1 MVGIALIA
9 VFACALF
16 LVPNTSA
23 QGNIR
28 IVDTNVMPSEGKYDE
43 TFTYVINITANSH
56 TDYSI
61 DVNLTIGS
69 DKYYPSI
76 SKTPCTW
83 KGETIEKGKITTLS
97 CPNVRFTGP
106 VLLSGEFRDWVL
118 EGIDPVWNR
127 AWYQVHIRSH
137 LCSPPLKPCEEKHT
151 DPETGPVLTKCILNF
166 YESNVKYNETGCP
179 DKLLFDYDV
188 KVWQNANNTIELQVF
203 NYSTP
208 NSKFESKGTRN
219 CTTLFA
225 NHTLKWPDTNL
236 DRNNLDHDLK
246 GQYRF
251 VVVGGQKGEYS
262 PIYPG
267 PKIIEKFYEP
277 DVKPREG
284 TNSDVFDYS
293 ITINANICDK
303 IEFQV
308 YNYTSGEWDLKGTRI
323 NYTTPGKNQ
332 TLEWHNI
339 RLNSH
344 QFDQY
349 NDSRYRFVGISNS
362 SEYEGPFWPIGLRW
376 SNHDVTPKRGLYDYK
391 FNYSIE
397 VNSTKEIAVKL
408 RVYYPREGEAIIS
421 DNIKRYTN
429 RGNWEPIYWNNT
441 QPFVKEDE
449 GNAAYKFE
457 FYYKK
462 GNKLYLLNETE
473 IYYGPYIGIA
483 DFRNNRVEPEIG
495 TRETEFTYSIE
506 VKAVKSDYLTL
517 KVYDSE
523 WNFISE
529 KIHENKTTT
538 DWKLFKFENIMF
550 TKVPPASLGVAHYV
564 FLTGKET
571 KISFNGPE
579 IIEEK
584 FGKLF
589 VDPKEGTNY
598 TLFNFSIELNTSKPR
613 NVTLWAKCDDGEW
626 MEVESKPIVSEWET
640 IKFSVK
646 TPCDTFKE
654 VCWKCKGIVSES
666 EINCTKWDIGL
677 NWINTSFSPTEGW
690 WNDTF
695 NFSVNLSANIPGDVE
710 LKVKCKD
717 WKSVRNK
724 SYYDN
729 APNPQMLTWE
739 DVRICNNS
747 YEGNTSYNFA
757 FYWGNTR
764 YPDDFCDGR
773 PCDGPEVFIPLNI
786 HLENN
791 TVEPEEG
798 VYYNFK
804 EGYFR
809 DTTNPLFNYS
819 IEVTAD
825 KPTTLKLVLT
835 DPCGEKHNMTEECK
849 YTTPHQLQE
858 CSWRMIELPSG
869 QAGKWNY
876 TFSYYDTR
884 LYYDTGDGWNMSN
897 KTFEGPEIIAVFENY
912 TLDPESCPFGDPCNV
927 TVCMKG
933 TEEMNVTLEAFN
945 LWPGHKNWTII
956 EPLKQY
962 EPPGEECLNW
972 TIDTFKVP
980 FDELRVIWEVI

>member
-1 MVGIALIA
+1 MKRVVGVVIIA
-9 VFACALF
+9 VLACALF
-16 LVPNTSA
+16 LVPNVHA
-23 QGNIR
+23 EGKIH
-28 IVDTNVMPSEGKYDE
+28 IDTNVIPSEGEYDK
-43 TFTYVINITANSH
+43 TFTYVINITAIRGY
-56 TDYSI
+56 DI
-61 DVNLTIGS
+61 VDVYLTIGP
-69 DKYYPSI
+69 DWRNPSI
-76 SKTPCTW
+76 NKTPCKW
-83 KGETIEKGKITTLS
+83 EKVGIGDAITTLS
-97 CPNVRFTGP
+97 CNT
-106 VLLSGEFRDWVL
+106 SFRDLVYGKYGDWVL
-118 EGIDPVWNR
+118 NGTDPSWDW
-127 AWYQVHIRSH
+127 AWYKVHARSRI
-137 LCSPPLKPCEEKHT
+137 CFPPLEPCEEGE
-151 DPETGPVLTKCILNF
+151 DEGPGEPILTKRILNF
-166 YESNVKYNETGCP
+166 YNSNVEYNETGCP
-179 DKLLFDYDV
+179 DKLLFDYNV
-188 KVWQNANNTIELQVF
+188 KVWQNANNTIDLQVF
-203 NYSTP
+203 NYSTYR
-208 NSKFESKGTRN
+208 FESKGTRN

-225 NHTLKWPDTNL
+225 NHTLKWPCINL
-236 DRNNLDHDLK
+236 NRNNLATDLK
-246 GQYRF
+246 GQYSF
-251 VVVGGQKGEYS
+251 VVVGGREYS
-262 PIYPG
+262 STYPG
-267 PKIIEKFYEP
+267 PKITEKFYEP

-339 RLNSH
+339 RLNPH

-349 NDSRYRFVGISNS
+349 NDSRYRFVGISKS
-362 SEYEGPFWPIGLRW
+362 SEYEGPFWPIGLKWR
-376 SNHDVTPKRGLYDYK
+376 NHDVTPKRGLYNYK
-391 FNYSIE
+391 FNYSVE

-408 RVYYPREGEAIIS
+408 RVYYPHEGEAIIS

-429 RGNWEPIYWNNT
+429 RSNWEPIYWNNT

-449 GNAAYKFE
+449 GTAAYKFE
-457 FYYKK
+457 FYYKGAK
-462 GNKLYLLNETE
+462 INETE
-473 IYYGPYIGIA
+473 IYYGPDIGIA
-483 DFRNNRVEPEIG
+483 DFKNSSAEPGIG

-695 NFSVNLSANIPGDVE
+695 NFSVNLSANVPGDVE

-724 SYYDN
+724 SYDN
-729 APNPQMLTWE
+729 APNPQMLKWE
-739 DVRICNNS
+739 NVRICNSS
-747 YEGNTSYNFA
+747 YEGNTSYSFT

-764 YPDDFCDGR
+764 YPSSFYS
-773 PCDGPEVFIPLNI
+773 GPKLFIPINI
-786 HLENN
+786 SISSNVVPNESIYYIENDIMQKYFKN
-791 TVEPEEG
+791 ENIPFFNYCSNVSAAKDTSIKLIIVDPLGEVIKYEEKKYYAPG
-798 VYYNFK
+798 VKPLKWATEASNFK
-804 EGYFR
+804 RLNVG
-809 DTTNPLFNYS
+809 
-819 IEVTAD
+819 
-825 KPTTLKLVLT
+825 
-835 DPCGEKHNMTEECK
+835 M
-849 YTTPHQLQE
+849 
-858 CSWRMIELPSG
+858 
-869 QAGKWNY
+869 WNY
-876 TFSYYDTR
+876 NFSYYDAR
-884 LYYDTGDGWNMSN
+884 YGWGDYRE
-897 KTFEGPEIIAVFENY
+897 KFKGPELIAVLRDFDIEPEPPLLY
-912 TLDPESCPFGDPCNV
+912 GESCNV
-927 TVCMKG
+927 KASVNG
-933 TEEMNVTLEAFN
+933 SRDFNITLELCNLTSSCKSVQNGTKIYKSSGGEKKLVWEDIKPWETFRSDDKLLFN
-945 LWPGHKNWTII
+945 LDVTRRR
-956 EPLKQY
+956 E
-962 EPPGEECLNW
+962 
-972 TIDTFKVP
+972 DV
-980 FDELRVIWEVI
+980 